1 MQQTTPDELLDGP
14 RFRTL
19 CLAVAARLDAGVD
32 RAVGALLD
40 PLTTSYGLLADL
52 RPEQDA
58 ADALA
63 AVLSSVDTRQLAAW
77 THPLRFLPVLE
88 HTVESAMPW
97 QPPFVED
104 AITGLPAVRNALRT
118 VAEAVVASPSAA
130 WWGTDV
136 DRTAQWVTQPV
147 RNGVPE
153 VVASAR
159 SVAEVLDRWRRY
171 VVAGEG
177 RSRVD
182 GPVADA
188 TGGVWWSTPHEFG
201 DEPGGAAILP
211 SSTRRIDGLG
221 SSGSTLVEDS
231 FGDDEVLLRS
241 LQPPAGA
248 RVFEVHGAA
257 DWARLVER
265 YPMSVRWA
273 RRREW
278 WESTGRDEHWFLP
291 DYAAVAADHD
301 AVHVSVQGY
310 LAAAG
315 RAIDVDGGATVLA
328 GWAPD
333 ETFWLTDDIV
343 IEPDAERWQLRS
355 AEDEDEDDE
364 PRWVRT

>member
-1 MQQTTPDELLDGP
+1 MQQTTLDELLDGP

-19 CLAVAARLDAGVD
+19 CLAVAAGLDAGVD

-40 PLTTSYGLLADL
+40 PLTARYGLLADL

-63 AVLSSVDTRQLAAW
+63 AVLSSVDTSQLAAW

-118 VAEAVVASPSAA
+118 VAEAAVASPAAA

-147 RNGVPE
+147 RNGVPQ
-153 VVASAR
+153 VVASAG

-188 TGGVWWSTPHEFG
+188 AGGTWWSTPHEFG
-201 DEPGGAAILP
+201 DEPGGAAFLP

-273 RRREW
+273 RRRVW

-355 AEDEDEDDE
+355 AEDEDDDDE